1 MMNISSKMYL
11 HRGELKYF
19 KVEIPFSPIEYAV
32 LS

>member
-11 HRGELKYF
+11 HRGELKYC
-19 KVEIPFSPIEYAV
+19 FSPIIEHAV